1 VKGFTKADRYVAV
14 AVLKGY
20 GLVTTVLLV
29 LFSLFAFREE
39 LESVGA
45 GAYNALGALL
55 FVAMTTPARIL
66 RLLPFVTLLGT
77 AYGLWQLARRSEL
90 LVLRAAGA
98 SLPRM
103 ALATLLP
110 GMLIL
115 LATPVMHEY
124 LSPRLYAG
132 ATLARDLALGRADEV
147 AGRGFWSRS
156 ERTLIEVGGLE
167 HGRVPT
173 NLRIYELG
181 EDATVRSV
189 ILAAS
194 ADPLPQGTWRLVEA
208 ERRVFTQDGMVRT
221 AAPAEW
227 RPWWVDESF
236 LRAPPVDS
244 LSFSDLAGYVRYL
257 QETGQPSA
265 RWELAYWRMWALP
278 LTAVLLGLLALP
290 MAQATARQG
299 TARYAG
305 LALGTGLAYYFLEQL
320 LSNVGLVAQL
330 PALGVAFLPPLVL
343 LGLVGVV
350 LRPST

>member
-1 VKGFTKADRYVAV
+1 M
-14 AVLKGY
+14 LKGY

-98 SLPRM
+98 SLPRL

-110 GMLIL
+110 GLLIL
-115 LATPVMHEY
+115 VVTPVMHEY

-181 EDATVRSV
+181 EDATVRAV

-194 ADPLPQGTWRLVEA
+194 ADPLPQGTWRLVDA
-208 ERRVFTQDGMVRT
+208 ERRIFTQNGMVRT
-221 AAPAEW
+221 AAPAGGGPGGW
-227 RPWWVDESF
+227 TRVSF
-236 LRAPPVDS
+236 EPP
-244 LSFSDLAGYVRYL
+244 G
-257 QETGQPSA
+257 G
-265 RWELAYWRMWALP
+265 
-278 LTAVLLGLLALP
+278 
-290 MAQATARQG
+290 
-299 TARYAG
+299 
-305 LALGTGLAYYFLEQL
+305 
-320 LSNVGLVAQL
+320 
-330 PALGVAFLPPLVL
+330 
-343 LGLVGVV
+343 
-350 LRPST
+350 

>member
-1 VKGFTKADRYVAV
+1 MMGFSKADRYVAL
-14 AVLKGY
+14 AVLRGY

-98 SLPRM
+98 SLPRLAM
-103 ALATLLP
+103 ATLLP
-110 GMLIL
+110 GLLIL

-132 ATLARDLALGRADEV
+132 ATLARDMALGRADEV

-181 EDATVRSV
+181 EDATVASV

-194 ADPLPQGTWRLVEA
+194 ADPMPDGTWRLVGA
-208 ERRVFTQDGMVRT
+208 ERRRFSRNGMVREP
-221 AAPAEW
+221 APARW
-227 RPWWVDESF
+227 RPWWVEESF

-257 QETGQPSA
+257 EDTGQPAA
-265 RWELAYWRMWALP
+265 RWELAFWRMWALP
-278 LTAVLLGLLALP
+278 VTAVLLGLLALP
-290 MAQATARQG
+290 MARATARQG
-299 TARYAG
+299 GARYAA

-320 LSNVGLVAQL
+320 LGNFGLVAQL
-330 PALGVAFLPPLVL
+330 PPAGVAFLPPMLLLALVL
-343 LGLVGVV
+343 VV
-350 LRPST
+350 LRPAR